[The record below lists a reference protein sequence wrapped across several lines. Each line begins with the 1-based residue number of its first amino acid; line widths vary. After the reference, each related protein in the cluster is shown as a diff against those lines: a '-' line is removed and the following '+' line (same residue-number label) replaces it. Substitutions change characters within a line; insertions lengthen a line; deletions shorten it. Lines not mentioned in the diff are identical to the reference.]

1 MLQAYLASVLIFM
14 IINLSVVSIFRDAY
28 IKNGWVVGPRNKWY
42 KRIYTAFLI
51 SAIPILRVFITVML
65 VFMACVKKE
74 DLDKIMEEK
83 DDN

>member
-14 IINLSVVSIFRDAY
+14 IINLSVVSIFRDSY

-83 DDN
+83 DDD